1 MKETDRKNNRLI
13 LLMLLLPVFA
23 VLISAGCQKKDV
35 DMYKF
40 VATSVTESDV
50 TTENSVSSSEST
62 KAPAASKASAA
73 QTEAAETTAATTGES
88 KNDTGKTVNKAAAKT
103 PSKAPTK
110 APTKAPAK
118 TTKSAKTAKATP
130 KPKKAVKNKIS
141 GSVTKKSTKKT
152 TKKVKKATP
161 TPKPKY
167 TQYLFVGDS
176 RTVGLD
182 EAVSGISS
190 VAKVG
195 AKITYLK
202 SVLANVTKTRGKNV
216 IFNFGVN
223 DLDKYEKYAAVY
235 KSLPKEFIQNNN
247 VIIMSVNPT
256 DGDKYKSWNKDID
269 KFNKYIKSHLPSGV
283 KYLDTNSTLKKTGF
297 STRDGCHYKA
307 TTYKKIAQLVF
318 NFCGDKNRKP

>member
-1 MKETDRKNNRLI
+1 
-13 LLMLLLPVFA
+13 MLLLPVFA

-50 TTENSVSSSEST
+50 TTESSESSSEST

-73 QTEAAETTAATTGES
+73 KTEAAETTAATSES

-118 TTKSAKTAKATP
+118 TTKSAKTAKATL

-141 GSVTKKSTKKT
+141 GSVTKKSTKKATKKT